1 MRTIEDVGAK
11 NIVQIIIDNAPVCKA
26 AGSIVEGTYPHIFW
40 TPCVVHT
47 LNLALKSIC
56 APKNTPSNEV
66 VYLECKWISA
76 IAEDGFY
83 IKFFIMN
90 HSMRFAMFKEF
101 VHLMF
106 LSISETKFA

>member
-1 MRTIEDVGAK
+1 M
-11 NIVQIIIDNAPVCKA
+11 
-26 AGSIVEGTYPHIFW
+26 
-40 TPCVVHT
+40 HT

-56 APKNTPSNEV
+56 APKNTPSNKV

-83 IKFFIMN
+83 IIFFIMN
-90 HSMRFAMFKEF
+90 HSMRFALFKEF

-106 LSISETKFA
+106 ISISETRFASVIVMLKRLKTIEKGLLTLAISEQ